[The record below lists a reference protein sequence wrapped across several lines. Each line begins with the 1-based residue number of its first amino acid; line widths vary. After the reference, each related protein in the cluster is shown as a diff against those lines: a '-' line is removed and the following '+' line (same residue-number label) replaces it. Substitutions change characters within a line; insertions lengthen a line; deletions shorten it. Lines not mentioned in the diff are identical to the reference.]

1 MKSYR
6 ECFHAQLFLAFT
18 SLSKL
23 KQMYYYFS
31 LLLLRGT
38 KFHFSTVKNE
48 SLVYNDRDTNKIY
61 FQLFIESVDKR
72 SDEQNRNHP
81 DPMPYSLF

>member
-1 MKSYR
+1 MEDEWNLTENVFMLNY
-6 ECFHAQLFLAFT
+6 FWAFT

-38 KFHFSTVKNE
+38 KFHFSMIK
-48 SLVYNDRDTNKIY
+48 K
-61 FQLFIESVDKR
+61 
-72 SDEQNRNHP
+72 
-81 DPMPYSLF
+81 